1 MQIDLNETT
10 LEFAPTINA
19 DFNSITL
26 EVNPTI
32 EVSLEPTIEFNPQ
45 LSIEPSYELD
55 LSLEP
60 SVDVQID
67 LNETTLE
74 FAPTINADFSTVSLE
89 VNPTIEVRL
98 EPTIEF
104 NPQLS
109 IEPSYE
115 LDLSLEPSVDVS
127 VDLPE
132 LTATVDIE
140 FNPTIELTPTIEVRL
155 EPTIEFNPQLSIEPS
170 YELDLSLEPSVDV
183 QIDLPEFECDPSPV
197 SGNAIIHGWAWDE
210 IHSPVAWSGE
220 GVVGLNAGIQIVS
233 RQIQKITEALTRS
246 AVLPYDSRNCSEVAG
261 EECGGFESRSGL
273 VSVEVLT
280 ECTDDKNLTPVTL
293 RGKLTPVIFEMV
305 ADTTKRHQTIRNE
318 VCCHPVAIMPS
329 DIYQEFA
336 LESRLTL
343 SFVRDTEWEKIGSC
357 GKWTIEVPN
366 PRLDLTW
373 CKDFEQFGYKKGNW
387 YVRLEWG
394 NQTGLRTG
402 CYTHS
407 KKEAERVGEILNSLT
422 LYPTARMRISRV
434 NRKDREMVKD
444 CVRVNRAVLSVIDP
458 ATNTLIK
465 TTCFVPVPCDPP
477 YQGCNYLDDCD

>member
-1 MQIDLNETT
+1 M
-10 LEFAPTINA
+10 
-19 DFNSITL
+19 
-26 EVNPTI
+26 
-32 EVSLEPTIEFNPQ
+32 
-45 LSIEPSYELD
+45 
-55 LSLEP
+55 
-60 SVDVQID
+60 
-67 LNETTLE
+67 
-74 FAPTINADFSTVSLE
+74 
-89 VNPTIEVRL
+89 
-98 EPTIEF
+98 
-104 NPQLS
+104 
-109 IEPSYE
+109 
-115 LDLSLEPSVDVS
+115 DLSLEPSVDVS

>member
-1 MQIDLNETT
+1 MDVQIDLNETT

-32 EVSLEPTIEFNPQ
+32 EVS
-45 LSIEPSYELD
+45 
-55 LSLEP
+55 
-60 SVDVQID
+60 
-67 LNETTLE
+67 
-74 FAPTINADFSTVSLE
+74 
-89 VNPTIEVRL
+89 
-98 EPTIEF
+98 
-104 NPQLS
+104 
-109 IEPSYE
+109 
-115 LDLSLEPSVDVS
+115 
-127 VDLPE
+127 
-132 LTATVDIE
+132 
-140 FNPTIELTPTIEVRL
+140 L